1 MDEPLKRRLV
11 GATVLVA
18 LAIIF
23 LPMLLEREPANLK
36 PLPVEPIPKE
46 PPRNFDDRLLQQA
59 APGAGEKPA
68 GRPQAPAPGSKPAPV
83 PKPPAAGGATGE
95 PTSRSSGRK
104 PAPARAKSKPKPKPG
119 SKAPVVQKPRSGAQ
133 GSPSAWVVQVASLSN
148 LENARKL
155 VKKLRQAGL
164 DTMDPKPVKVKGKRY
179 YRVLVGPEVAKKNA
193 ERHQALI
200 QKLTGT
206 RGRVV
211 RYP

>member
-1 MDEPLKRRLV
+1 MDEQLKRRLV

-23 LPMLLEREPANLK
+23 LPMLLEHEPANLK
-36 PLPVEPIPKE
+36 PLPMEPIPEE
-46 PPRNFDDRLLQQA
+46 PPRQFDEKLLKEA
-59 APGAGEKPA
+59 AQEAASGPAQKPE
-68 GRPQAPAPGSKPAPV
+68 AP
-83 PKPPAAGGATGE
+83 PPAARTPSAGE
-95 PTSRSSGRK
+95 TVAKPSGQLVAEK
-104 PAPARAKSKPKPKPG
+104 PAPAKPASKPPARKENVGK
-119 SKAPVVQKPRSGAQ
+119 K
-133 GSPSAWVVQVASLSN
+133 GSPSAWAVQVASLSS

-179 YRVLVGPEVAKKNA
+179 YRVLVGPEVKKKNA